1 MQYLLDTSICIFYL
15 RGKLD
20 LASLIRERGRENF
33 FIPEI
38 AIIELRLAPKTARI
52 LKRPIK
58 LWMNLLM
65 VFLLFRFM
73 ARSGD
78 MPGKK

>member
-38 AIIELRLAPKTARI
+38 AIIELRFGAENSANPE
-52 LKRPIK
+52 RPIK